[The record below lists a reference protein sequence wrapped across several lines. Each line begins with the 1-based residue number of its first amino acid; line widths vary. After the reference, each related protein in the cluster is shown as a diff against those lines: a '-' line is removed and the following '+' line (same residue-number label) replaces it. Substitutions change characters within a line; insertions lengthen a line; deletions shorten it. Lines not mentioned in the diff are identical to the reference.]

1 MLRLLIYAA
10 LAYFLWKLFM
20 GGSKKTKKPEPKPQ
34 ETVVA
39 KGEMVKDPI
48 CGAYVSPDSG
58 LMVRHGGGTRY
69 FCSQE
74 CRQEYMRRLEAGQ
87 DQENPKN

>member
-10 LAYFLWKLFM
+10 LAYFLWKIFM
-20 GGSKKTKKPEPKPQ
+20 GGGKRAKKPEPRAQ
-34 ETVVA
+34 DTVVA

-48 CGAYVSPDSG
+48 CGAYVSPDNG
-58 LMVRHGGGTRY
+58 LMVRHGGTTRY

-74 CRQEYMRRLEAGQ
+74 CRQEYLRRLEAGEAP
-87 DQENPKN
+87 ENPKG